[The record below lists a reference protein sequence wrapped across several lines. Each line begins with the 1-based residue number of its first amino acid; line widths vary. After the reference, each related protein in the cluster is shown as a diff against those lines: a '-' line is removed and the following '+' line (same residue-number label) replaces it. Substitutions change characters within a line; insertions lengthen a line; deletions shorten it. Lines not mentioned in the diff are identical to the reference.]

1 MDVRGV
7 FPSPPEVTGGSY
19 ADKQNEI
26 VKWLLGFRPL
36 SRWLEFLTIVVPENE
51 YTDIAFPSPPEV
63 TGGSYPYDDKAEIT
77 LVKFPSPRKLNVRN
91 LKLIYG

>member
-1 MDVRGV
+1 MARLLKSFRSLSGRLEVLTVTRRAMFHNLLVSAPSRGDTGGSNELSVRFKMDVRGV

-36 SRWLEFLTIVVPENE
+36 SR
-51 YTDIAFPSPPEV
+51 
-63 TGGSYPYDDKAEIT
+63 
-77 LVKFPSPRKLNVRN
+77 
-91 LKLIYG
+91 

>member
-1 MDVRGV
+1 M
-7 FPSPPEVTGGSY
+7 
-19 ADKQNEI
+19 
-26 VKWLLGFRPL
+26 
-36 SRWLEFLTIVVPENE
+36 VPENE

-77 LVKFPSPRKLNVRN
+77 LVKFPYPRKLNVRN

>member
-1 MDVRGV
+1 MFHNLLVSAPSRGDTGGSNELSVRFKMDVRGV
-7 FPSPPEVTGGSY
+7 
-19 ADKQNEI
+19 
-26 VKWLLGFRPL
+26 
-36 SRWLEFLTIVVPENE
+36 
-51 YTDIAFPSPPEV
+51 FPSPPEV